1 MNDII
6 NRDLIEK
13 ILKYWRKDGKVT
25 ELENALNYLKTTFSE
40 WSKTNIFGIRIA
52 MIDSY
57 TKKTGVGFITNL
69 CKHISILTIN
79 KICYIETIS
88 LKAITKQKVNF
99 ATELKL
105 IKEPK
110 LIPIANIK
118 YIHYKANPVSGIK
131 FIILDEL
138 SSIHSDKK
146 HIPLNRDETQKIHK
160 YSNNNRHYKVC

>member
-13 ILKYWRKDGKVT
+13 IHKYWRKDGRVT
-25 ELENALNYLKTTFSE
+25 ELEKALNDLKTTFSE
-40 WSKTNIFGIRIA
+40 WSKARIFGIRIV
-52 MIDSY
+52 MTDSY
-57 TKKTGVGFITNL
+57 TKETGVGFITNL
-69 CKHISILTIN
+69 CKHISIITIN
-79 KICYIETIS
+79 KTYYIEAIF
-88 LKAITKQKVNF
+88 LQAITKQTVNF
-99 ATELKL
+99 ATELRL

-110 LIPIANIK
+110 LIPIDKIK

-146 HIPLNRDETQKIHK
+146 HIPLNQDSTQKIHK
-160 YSNNNRHYKVC
+160 YSNNNNHYKVC